1 MAAPGYGGG
10 AGLLQIEGESRQRK
24 RHLEESQV
32 DMTLSQVMRGDGGK
46 EQETKTVKGEGKDQ
60 ITKMARRAAPPLGWK
75 TLG

>member
-32 DMTLSQVMRGDGGK
+32 DMTLSQVMWGDGGK
-46 EQETKTVKGEGKDQ
+46 EQETKTVK
-60 ITKMARRAAPPLGWK
+60 
-75 TLG
+75 